1 MPRTAEGSWC
11 PGATGTFWTGI
22 DLADSVTVDFHK
34 TFFQPVSSSA
44 LLVRDGAM
52 LRHVTYY
59 ADYLNPE
66 AAALADIP
74 NQVDKSIQT
83 TRRFDAL
90 KLWLTLRI
98 MGADAVGALFDEA
111 IDLATRVGAVLAA
124 DPDFELAA
132 PTRSSARWSSGT
144 GRCSRTEPA
153 FPRTGGRP
161 EPGHPGRRLRLRRG
175 SGGRHQGGRT
185 ALPEVHAP
193 QRRGHA
199 RGHQRNHQPA
209 PRHRC
214 RAAEPDRRRQHEHP
228 RTLTLPVQAR
238 IYDFAGIG
246 VGPFNLGLA
255 ALSDPVEGL
264 DAVFLERRES
274 FDWHPGMMLEPA
286 HLQVPF
292 MADLVTLADPT
303 SPYSFLNFL
312 KQTGRLYRFYIREN
326 FYPLRAEYNQYCQWV
341 AGQLDSVRF
350 GTDVRDVTYD
360 DGVYTLSVD
369 GPAGPEVLRA
379 RRLVLGT
386 GTSPYVPAA
395 CDGIVDAAANGR
407 GGLVLHNADYL
418 SRKSELQ
425 KQRSITIVGSGQ
437 SAAEIYYELLQE
449 IDVHGYQLNWV
460 TRSGRFFP
468 LEYTK
473 LTLEMTSPEY
483 VDYFHGLPQDQR
495 DGLIKSQKNLYK
507 GINSELID
515 AIYDLLY
522 TKSLSGIVD
531 TQLLTHSALTGA
543 SWDAASGLAHAAAAA
558 RGTGRRLHAGHRGG
572 SPRHRLRL
580 P

>member
-1 MPRTAEGSWC
+1 MST
-11 PGATGTFWTGI
+11 
-22 DLADSVTVDFHK
+22 
-34 TFFQPVSSSA
+34 
-44 LLVRDGAM
+44 
-52 LRHVTYY
+52 
-59 ADYLNPE
+59 
-66 AAALADIP
+66 
-74 NQVDKSIQT
+74 
-83 TRRFDAL
+83 
-90 KLWLTLRI
+90 
-98 MGADAVGALFDEA
+98 
-111 IDLATRVGAVLAA
+111 
-124 DPDFELAA
+124 PDFS
-132 PTRSSARWSSGT
+132 RS
-144 GRCSRTEPA
+144 
-153 FPRTGGRP
+153 
-161 EPGHPGRRLRLRRG
+161 
-175 SGGRHQGGRT
+175 
-185 ALPEVHAP
+185 
-193 QRRGHA
+193 
-199 RGHQRNHQPA
+199 
-209 PRHRC
+209 
-214 RAAEPDRRRQHEHP
+214 AE
-228 RTLTLPVQAR
+228 AR
-238 IYDFAGIG
+238 IFDFAGIG

-255 ALSDPVEGL
+255 ALSEPVDGL
-264 DAVFLERRES
+264 DGVFLEQRES

-341 AGQLDSVRF
+341 AGQLRSVRF
-350 GTDVRDVTYD
+350 STAVLDITYD
-360 DGVYTLSVD
+360 AGVYRLSVEGPD
-369 GPAGPEVLRA
+369 GPGVLLA

-386 GTSPYVPAA
+386 GTSPYVPAS
-395 CDGIVDAAANGR
+395 CDGIVDAAANG

-425 KQRSITIVGSGQ
+425 AKRSITIVGSGQ

-449 IDVHGYQLNWV
+449 IDTYGYQLNWV

-522 TKSLSGIVD
+522 TKSLSGMVD
-531 TQLLTHSALTGA
+531 TQLLTHSSLTEAAWDPAAGSHTLQLRHEEQGTDYALDSEAVVLATGYTYREPGFLA
-543 SWDAASGLAHAAAAA
+543 GIQDRIARDSAGRFAVARNYSTGVEPGEIFVQNAELHTHGFVTPDLGMAAYRNSCIL
-558 RGTGRRLHAGHRGG
+558 REITGREIYPVERSIAFQQFGAPGSVPAAGPAREEQTDKAEVTA
-572 SPRHRLRL
+572 
-580 P
+580 

>member
-1 MPRTAEGSWC
+1 MS
-11 PGATGTFWTGI
+11 
-22 DLADSVTVDFHK
+22 
-34 TFFQPVSSSA
+34 
-44 LLVRDGAM
+44 
-52 LRHVTYY
+52 HV
-59 ADYLNPE
+59 
-66 AAALADIP
+66 
-74 NQVDKSIQT
+74 
-83 TRRFDAL
+83 
-90 KLWLTLRI
+90 
-98 MGADAVGALFDEA
+98 
-111 IDLATRVGAVLAA
+111 
-124 DPDFELAA
+124 
-132 PTRSSARWSSGT
+132 
-144 GRCSRTEPA
+144 
-153 FPRTGGRP
+153 
-161 EPGHPGRRLRLRRG
+161 
-175 SGGRHQGGRT
+175 
-185 ALPEVHAP
+185 
-193 QRRGHA
+193 
-199 RGHQRNHQPA
+199 
-209 PRHRC
+209 
-214 RAAEPDRRRQHEHP
+214 
-228 RTLTLPVQAR
+228 
-238 IYDFAGIG
+238 YDFAGIG

-255 ALSDPVEGL
+255 ALSEPVEGL
-264 DAVFLERRES
+264 DGVFLERRDS

-341 AGQLDSVRF
+341 AGQLPSVRF
-350 GTDVRDVTYD
+350 NTAVLNVTYN
-360 DGVYTLSVD
+360 DGVYRLAVEGPD
-369 GPAGPEVLRA
+369 GAEVLLA

-395 CDGIVDAAANGR
+395 CDAIVEAASNG
-407 GGLVLHNADYL
+407 GGVVLHNADYL

-425 KQRSITIVGSGQ
+425 DKRSITIVGSGQ

-449 IDVHGYQLNWV
+449 TDVHGYQLNWV

-483 VDYFHGLPQDQR
+483 VDYFHRLPQDQR

-531 TQLLTHSALTGA
+531 TRLLTHSSLTSAAWDPAARSHTLELHHEEEGRSYALDSEAVVLATGYTYREPGFLAGVQDRIERDSSGRFAVSRNYSTGVEPGEIFVQNAELHTHGFVTPDLGMGAYRNSCILREITGREVYPVERSIAFQEFGAPATANAAVTATAGA
-543 SWDAASGLAHAAAAA
+543 SV
-558 RGTGRRLHAGHRGG
+558 
-572 SPRHRLRL
+572 
-580 P
+580 

>member
-1 MPRTAEGSWC
+1 MSTP
-11 PGATGTFWTGI
+11 
-22 DLADSVTVDFHK
+22 DLVT
-34 TFFQPVSSSA
+34 P
-44 LLVRDGAM
+44 
-52 LRHVTYY
+52 
-59 ADYLNPE
+59 
-66 AAALADIP
+66 
-74 NQVDKSIQT
+74 
-83 TRRFDAL
+83 
-90 KLWLTLRI
+90 
-98 MGADAVGALFDEA
+98 
-111 IDLATRVGAVLAA
+111 
-124 DPDFELAA
+124 
-132 PTRSSARWSSGT
+132 
-144 GRCSRTEPA
+144 TEP
-153 FPRTGGRP
+153 
-161 EPGHPGRRLRLRRG
+161 
-175 SGGRHQGGRT
+175 
-185 ALPEVHAP
+185 
-193 QRRGHA
+193 
-199 RGHQRNHQPA
+199 
-209 PRHRC
+209 
-214 RAAEPDRRRQHEHP
+214 
-228 RTLTLPVQAR
+228 R

-255 ALSDPVEGL
+255 ALSEPVDGL
-264 DAVFLERRES
+264 DGIFLEQREH

-341 AGQLDSVRF
+341 AGQLRSVRF
-350 GTDVRDVTYD
+350 STAVLDVTYD
-360 DGVYTLSVD
+360 AGVYRLSAE
-369 GPAGPEVLRA
+369 GPDGPEVLLA

-386 GTSPYVPAA
+386 GTAPYVPAA
-395 CDGIVDAAANGR
+395 CDGIVGAAASGG

-425 KQRSITIVGSGQ
+425 ARRSITIVGSGQ
-437 SAAEIYYELLQE
+437 SAAEIYYELLQD
-449 IDVHGYQLNWV
+449 IDACGYQLNWV

-522 TKSLSGIVD
+522 TKSLSGMVD
-531 TQLLTHSALTGA
+531 TRLLTHSSLTGG
-543 SWDAASGLAHAAAAA
+543 SWNDTAGSHTLQLRHEEQGADYTLDSEAVVLATGYTYREPGFLAGIQERIARDSAGRFAVARNYSTGVEPGEIFVQNAELHTHGFVTPDLGMAAYRNSCILREITGREVYPVERSIAFQQFGPPAGSPDAAPPAAASPAA
-558 RGTGRRLHAGHRGG
+558 SEAFTRKAEV
-572 SPRHRLRL
+572 PA
-580 P
+580 

>member
-1 MPRTAEGSWC
+1 MSMSTPSST
-11 PGATGTFWTGI
+11 
-22 DLADSVTVDFHK
+22 
-34 TFFQPVSSSA
+34 SSSS
-44 LLVRDGAM
+44 
-52 LRHVTYY
+52 T
-59 ADYLNPE
+59 
-66 AAALADIP
+66 
-74 NQVDKSIQT
+74 
-83 TRRFDAL
+83 
-90 KLWLTLRI
+90 
-98 MGADAVGALFDEA
+98 
-111 IDLATRVGAVLAA
+111 
-124 DPDFELAA
+124 
-132 PTRSSARWSSGT
+132 SSEG
-144 GRCSRTEPA
+144 
-153 FPRTGGRP
+153 
-161 EPGHPGRRLRLRRG
+161 
-175 SGGRHQGGRT
+175 
-185 ALPEVHAP
+185 
-193 QRRGHA
+193 
-199 RGHQRNHQPA
+199 
-209 PRHRC
+209 
-214 RAAEPDRRRQHEHP
+214 
-228 RTLTLPVQAR
+228 R
-238 IYDFAGIG
+238 IYDFAAIG

-255 ALSDPVEGL
+255 ALTEPIDGL
-264 DAVFLERRES
+264 DAVFLERRDS

-341 AGQLDSVRF
+341 AGRLRSVRF
-350 GTDVRDVTYD
+350 GTDVREITYD
-360 DGVYTLSVD
+360 DGVYTLSVH
-369 GPAGPEVLRA
+369 GPGGPEVLRA

-395 CDGIVDAAANGR
+395 CDGIVEAAANG
-407 GGLVLHNADYL
+407 GGLVLHNAEYL

-483 VDYFHGLPQDQR
+483 VDYFHGLPEEQR
-495 DGLIKSQKNLYK
+495 DGLIRSQKNLYK

-522 TKSLSGIVD
+522 TKSLAGIVD
-531 TQLLTHSALTGA
+531 TQLLTHAALTGA
-543 SWDAASGLAHAAAAA
+543 SWDPVSGTHTLQLRHEEQGAGYKMDTEAVVLATGYGYREPEFLAGVQDRIARDGRGRFAVERNYSTGVEPGEIFVQNAELHTHGFVTPDLGMAAYRNSCIL
-558 RGTGRRLHAGHRGG
+558 REITGREVYPVEQSIAFQQFGVPAPAVAEPGRPEPDMPVPGMSVPTGVNA
-572 SPRHRLRL
+572 
-580 P
+580 

>member
-1 MPRTAEGSWC
+1 MSTSSPSSTSSEG
-11 PGATGTFWTGI
+11 
-22 DLADSVTVDFHK
+22 
-34 TFFQPVSSSA
+34 
-44 LLVRDGAM
+44 
-52 LRHVTYY
+52 
-59 ADYLNPE
+59 
-66 AAALADIP
+66 
-74 NQVDKSIQT
+74 
-83 TRRFDAL
+83 
-90 KLWLTLRI
+90 
-98 MGADAVGALFDEA
+98 
-111 IDLATRVGAVLAA
+111 
-124 DPDFELAA
+124 
-132 PTRSSARWSSGT
+132 
-144 GRCSRTEPA
+144 
-153 FPRTGGRP
+153 
-161 EPGHPGRRLRLRRG
+161 
-175 SGGRHQGGRT
+175 
-185 ALPEVHAP
+185 
-193 QRRGHA
+193 
-199 RGHQRNHQPA
+199 
-209 PRHRC
+209 
-214 RAAEPDRRRQHEHP
+214 
-228 RTLTLPVQAR
+228 R
-238 IYDFAGIG
+238 IYDFAAIG

-255 ALSDPVEGL
+255 ALTEPIDGL
-264 DAVFLERRES
+264 DAVFLERRDS

-341 AGQLDSVRF
+341 AGRLRSVRF
-350 GTDVRDVTYD
+350 GTDVREITYD

-395 CDGIVDAAANGR
+395 CDGIVEAAANG
-407 GGLVLHNADYL
+407 GGLVLHNAEYL

-483 VDYFHGLPQDQR
+483 VDYFHGLPEEQR
-495 DGLIKSQKNLYK
+495 DGLIRSQKNLYK

-522 TKSLSGIVD
+522 TKSLAGIVD
-531 TQLLTHSALTGA
+531 TQLLTHAALTGA
-543 SWDAASGLAHAAAAA
+543 SWDPVSGTHTLQLRHEEQGAGYALDTEAVVLATGYGYREPEFLAGVQDRIARDGRGRFAVERNYSTGVEPGEIFVQNAELHTHGFVTPDLGMAAYRNSCIL
-558 RGTGRRLHAGHRGG
+558 REITGREVYPVEQSIAFQQFGVPAPAVAEPGMAEPAVAESGMPVPAGVNA
-572 SPRHRLRL
+572 
-580 P
+580 

>member
-1 MPRTAEGSWC
+1 MSAGSTSANSA
-11 PGATGTFWTGI
+11 ATGTAKG
-22 DLADSVTVDFHK
+22 
-34 TFFQPVSSSA
+34 
-44 LLVRDGAM
+44 
-52 LRHVTYY
+52 
-59 ADYLNPE
+59 
-66 AAALADIP
+66 
-74 NQVDKSIQT
+74 
-83 TRRFDAL
+83 
-90 KLWLTLRI
+90 
-98 MGADAVGALFDEA
+98 
-111 IDLATRVGAVLAA
+111 
-124 DPDFELAA
+124 
-132 PTRSSARWSSGT
+132 
-144 GRCSRTEPA
+144 
-153 FPRTGGRP
+153 
-161 EPGHPGRRLRLRRG
+161 
-175 SGGRHQGGRT
+175 
-185 ALPEVHAP
+185 
-193 QRRGHA
+193 
-199 RGHQRNHQPA
+199 
-209 PRHRC
+209 
-214 RAAEPDRRRQHEHP
+214 
-228 RTLTLPVQAR
+228 R
-238 IYDFAGIG
+238 IYDLAGIG

-255 ALSDPVEGL
+255 ALTAPVEGV

-350 GTDVRDVTYD
+350 GTDVREITYD
-360 DGVYTLSVD
+360 DGVYTLSVE

-395 CDGIVDAAANGR
+395 CDGIFDSAANGR

-425 KQRSITIVGSGQ
+425 KQRSVTIVGSGQ

-483 VDYFHGLPQDQR
+483 VDYFHGLPQEQR

-531 TQLLTHSALTGA
+531 TRLLTHSALTDA
-543 SWDAASGLAHAAAAA
+543 SWDPAAGSHTLQLRHEEQGADYSLDTEAVVLATGYGYREPEFLAGVQDRIA
-558 RGTGRRLHAGHRGG
+558 RDSTGRFAVERNYSTGVEPGEIFVQNAELHTHGFVTPDLGMAAYRNSCILREITGREVYPVERSIAFQQFGVQAQPEFPAGVRERDVRETGVRQTDIAESAGVHA
-572 SPRHRLRL
+572 
-580 P
+580 